1 MARGYWLG
9 PGFWN
14 GVAIAVMLAAGSGPA
29 GAQAPASGTSPPPP
43 PSGPVYRITY
53 FDVAQ
58 AAGVKTAGLL
68 RQFAAA
74 TRKEEGNTGFL
85 ALSEIARPGRFAVVE
100 VWRDRA
106 AAEAHAANSA
116 LRDQLQPWFASPF
129 DIRSNAGLAVTPP
142 PIGGEAGAGSATVY
156 VLTHIDVGP
165 PNKDQTVE
173 MLKILAE
180 DSRKDPGNLRFDILQ
195 QDGRLNHLPI
205 IEAWS
210 SAGAQAAHTMAEH
223 TRAYRAKLL
232 TMQGALYDERLYKA
246 IR

>member
-1 MARGYWLG
+1 MQRGYWLG
-9 PGFWN
+9 LA
-14 GVAIAVMLAAGSGPA
+14 VTVMLAVGSGPA
-29 GAQAPASGTSPPPP
+29 GAQAPSSAPATPPAPT
-43 PSGPVYRITY
+43 GPVYRLTY
-53 FDVAQ
+53 FDVAP
-58 AAGVKTAGLL
+58 AASAKTAGLL

-129 DIRSNAGLAVTPP
+129 DIRSNAGLAVAPP
-142 PIGGEAGAGSATVY
+142 PVGGEAGAGSAAVY
-156 VLTHIDVGP
+156 VLTHVDVFPAG
-165 PNKDQTVE
+165 KDQTVE
-173 MLKILAE
+173 MLKTLAA

-195 QDGRLNHLPI
+195 QDGRLNHLSI
-205 IEAWS
+205 IEAWR

-223 TRAYRAKLL
+223 TRAYRAKLVTL
-232 TMQGALYDERLYKA
+232 QGALYDERLYKA